1 MDAAFRSS
9 STGLSNWYVRR
20 SRRRFWKSASDAS
33 GDEDKLDAYATLYR
47 CLTTLGR
54 LLAPYTPFVAEEMY
68 QNLERSAY
76 PDAPASVHLAMFP
89 EIDAELIDQP
99 LVEHTRLAMRLAS
112 LGRSA
117 RSKSGIK
124 VRQPLPQVVIG
135 PWQSGD
141 EVALQLIGPQL
152 LDELNV
158 KSCDVSYGPS
168 EMVQAAR
175 AQLGEQPEGVV
186 SVNWPAGGTN
196 GDGGEGHRYAVAL
209 DQAWMV
215 AIDTT
220 LTPELKDEGT
230 AREVVHRIQNL
241 RRNAGFELTD
251 RITTFYGADQE
262 SDELR
267 RVMSDYAPYI
277 QQETLSDQLVEGAPP
292 EGSATEKLKVEGAE
306 VVLAVQRE

>member
-1 MDAAFRSS
+1 M
-9 STGLSNWYVRR
+9 
-20 SRRRFWKSASDAS
+20 
-33 GDEDKLDAYATLYR
+33 
-47 CLTTLGR
+47 
-54 LLAPYTPFVAEEMY
+54 
-68 QNLERSAY
+68 
-76 PDAPASVHLAMFP
+76 
-89 EIDAELIDQP
+89 
-99 LVEHTRLAMRLAS
+99 
-112 LGRSA
+112 
-117 RSKSGIK
+117 
-124 VRQPLPQVVIG
+124 
-135 PWQSGD
+135 
-141 EVALQLIGPQL
+141 
-152 LDELNV
+152 

-175 AQLGEQPEGVV
+175 TELGEQPEGVV
-186 SVNWPAGGTN
+186 SVNWPTDGTS

-277 QQETLSDQLVEGAPP
+277 QQETLSDQLVEGSSARGERHRKA
-292 EGSATEKLKVEGAE
+292 EGGGVGGGVGGAAGVIVGDGPKQKRS
-306 VVLAVQRE
+306 VVWSRGL